1 MAQLEYHKEDASC
14 ILYCIHNT
22 NTDRRCA
29 MNVTLK
35 HTQVLE
41 PMNSRFSS
49 SRCVSAA
56 STILQNGT
64 PKLAGQYPES
74 ISQETIYYSNL
85 LNNPALP
92 QVTKPLRSCSRKR
105 VRMIFKTH
113 ESWNQMSLPIYQ
125 GLYKNEGFTDWKQFI
140 IYVYFKKL
148 VHWLII
154 KK

>member
-1 MAQLEYHKEDASC
+1 MAQLEYYKEDASC
-14 ILYCIHNT
+14 ILYCIHDT
-22 NTDRRCA
+22 NTHRRCA

-35 HTQVLE
+35 HTQVKKLE

-74 ISQETIYYSNL
+74 ISQETIYYIYS
-85 LNNPALP
+85 PALP
-92 QVTKPLRSCSRKR
+92 IRTSEQPLRSCSRKR

-125 GLYKNEGFTDWKQFI
+125 GLYKNEGFTD
-140 IYVYFKKL
+140 
-148 VHWLII
+148 
-154 KK
+154 